1 MDETTREALTAYVRD
16 LFAPEDALLR
26 AVWDESAARGLPAV
40 HIRPEEGRMIQL
52 LLAAV
57 GARRVVELGT
67 LAGYSAIWIAR
78 ALPAGGR
85 LISLE
90 HDTERAATARLLIKR
105 AGLSDRVEVRCAAA
119 PAALADLLR
128 EGPFDAVFI
137 DADKPRMLDYLG
149 WALEA
154 VRAGGLIMAHNA
166 FMRGRIVDPD
176 QRSDAAVRAMDAFNH
191 AIAADPRL
199 LGMIIPLGD
208 GISVA
213 LRLHPAQAG

>member
-1 MDETTREALTAYVRD
+1 MDETTREALTAYVRE

-26 AVWDESAARGLPAV
+26 AVRDESAARGLPAV

-57 GARRVVELGT
+57 GARRMVEIGT

-90 HDTERAATARLLIKR
+90 SNAAHAEVARLMIDR
-105 AGLSDRVEVRCAAA
+105 AGLADRVEVRCAAA
-119 PAALADLLR
+119 PAALDTLR
-128 EGPFDAVFI
+128 AEGPFDALFI
-137 DADKPRMLDYLG
+137 DADKPHLLDYLG
-149 WALEA
+149 WGLEN

-176 QRSDAAVRAMDAFNH
+176 QRPDTAVHAMDAFNR
-191 AIAADPRL
+191 AIAANPHL

-213 LRLHPAQAG
+213 LRLHPAQAR